1 MLPETSTLVGTYKH
15 RETLIHVERAH
26 MLATYKHS
34 DRQLEKTW
42 GSGERRRCVCF
53 KGLPTPGEMN
63 TELGRPKHFPR
74 SRQTFFLRKR
84 QTLFTVNLTFLLSS
98 QHLCHSVG
106 VTAFTGQLSWFGRRL
121 TACLTLKL
129 WPLVTSEL
137 SGASNWPRESWWG
150 RET

>member
-34 DRQLEKTW
+34 DRQLEKTR

-63 TELGRPKHFPR
+63 TELGRPKHFPQ
-74 SRQTFFLRKR
+74 SHQTFF
-84 QTLFTVNLTFLLSS
+84 F
-98 QHLCHSVG
+98 
-106 VTAFTGQLSWFGRRL
+106 
-121 TACLTLKL
+121 
-129 WPLVTSEL
+129 
-137 SGASNWPRESWWG
+137 
-150 RET
+150 